1 MRKPAKGLA
10 AVVGTAVAAV
20 GVVVTVGSPAAHAE
34 TVTYNVHCTPPS
46 VGGSPFD
53 FAAQVDLSV
62 SPSKPAYAVGDQVTV
77 TWSWKA
83 AADNPS
89 GVTVN
94 ADSVQPFGTVDV
106 SGAQGGTVA
115 VSGPKKNAS
124 TPSGR
129 PLWLSDMTGTLTI
142 AKPGA
147 LHLSP
152 GSYKNVASMLGTWET
167 PCNATGTPGVSTT
180 LQVDGSVQP
189 ATLGV
194 TRTEVRPGSAP
205 FQLVG
210 ANWPAGGAAPTVEL
224 CAADGTACAA
234 SRITAAGV
242 GVDAGGNL
250 AGRASVPP
258 TTSEGDYKVRVS
270 SGTTAVAV
278 PLKVRN
284 NAPAWAE
291 PVAYDVSC
299 KQATNGNVFPWK
311 PRVALELTPE
321 KPYYSVGDV
330 VNVTW
335 RWKDYPRNP
344 QMPGVILLKDTVTP
358 SGVVKLSGAQT
369 GNVTVNGPKKN
380 PSAGAPPAVVQVSDM
395 TGTFTVTANGAIDVS
410 PGDYALKLIAQTTP
424 CTVSGTPGVSSTAQV
439 GLPVPPAPTLAA
451 APNPVK
457 AGETVALSG
466 VNWPAVGA
474 ETVAVQLC
482 AADGGA
488 CDGTAFSA
496 NTLSV
501 GPDGALGGNATLA
514 PTAPQGA
521 RLVKV
526 TIGSGPGA
534 GTATALLTVEPPAP
548 NLRKVELTPDHGPL
562 GTVVTVRGTGYTPNT
577 AISIAGVDKDLQP
590 TFDLAFLDSGPDGT
604 FVGQL
609 TVTKAQ
615 TDQIA
620 AAEGVDQNKAAAAK
634 FTVEGGG
641 NTDGEV
647 LPGHLGFKRTGT
659 SDKLVELSPV
669 TIDGR
674 PQTMNGALNQVVVQD
689 FRGGT
694 LGWELTGRIGDFVS
708 DTQGTTGTLPGAA
721 LYWTPNCAVV
731 NPDSPS
737 PVLTGVPGAVDG
749 SRLCGM
755 PAQTTPGLP
764 SGGDF
769 SANAGLALHVPAFPL
784 AGTYTATLTLTLI

>member
-10 AVVGTAVAAV
+10 AVVGTVVAAV
-20 GVVVTVGSPAAHAE
+20 GAVVTVGSTAAHAE

-62 SPSKPAYAVGDQVTV
+62 SPSKPTYAVGDQVTV
-77 TWSWKA
+77 TWTWKA
-83 AADNPS
+83 AANNPS

-94 ADSVQPFGTVDV
+94 ADSVQPFGTVNV

-115 VSGPKKNAS
+115 LSGPKKNAS
-124 TPSGR
+124 TPSGQ
-129 PLWLSDMTGTLTI
+129 PLWLSNMTGTLTI

-147 LHLSP
+147 IHLSP

-167 PCNATGTPGVSTT
+167 PCDATGTPGVSTT

-189 ATLGV
+189 ATLGLS
-194 TRTEVRPGSAP
+194 RTEVRPGSVP
-205 FQLVG
+205 FQLTG
-210 ANWPAGGAAPTVEL
+210 ANWPSGGAAPVVEL
-224 CAADGTACAA
+224 CAADGSACSTSRVTA
-234 SRITAAGV
+234 TGV
-242 GVDAGGNL
+242 AVDADGNL
-250 AGRASVPP
+250 AGRVSVPS
-258 TTSEGDYKVRVS
+258 TTAEGDYKVRVA
-270 SGTTAVAV
+270 SGATAVAV

-299 KQATNGNVFPWK
+299 KQATNGSVFPWK

-330 VNVTW
+330 VTVTW

-380 PSAGAPPAVVQVSDM
+380 PGAGAPPAVVQVSDM

-439 GLPVPPAPTLAA
+439 GVPAPPAPTLAA
-451 APNPVK
+451 APNPAR
-457 AGETVALSG
+457 AGDTVALSG
-466 VNWPAVGA
+466 VNWPQVGA
-474 ETVAVQLC
+474 GTVRVQLC
-482 AADGGA
+482 ATDGGA
-488 CDGTAFSA
+488 CDSAAFTT
-496 NTLSV
+496 NTLAV

-526 TIGSGPGA
+526 TIGT
-534 GTATALLTVEPPAP
+534 GTASAPLTVDPPAA
-548 NLRKVELTPDHGPL
+548 NLRKVELTPNHGPL
-562 GTVVTVRGTGYTPNT
+562 GTVVTVRGSGYAPNA

-590 TFDLAFLDSGPDGT
+590 TYDLAFLDAGPDGT

-620 AAEGVDQNKAAAAK
+620 AAEGVDMNKAAAAK
-634 FTVEGGG
+634 FTVESGG
-641 NTDGEV
+641 NTGGEV
-647 LPGHLGFKRTGT
+647 EPGQLGFKGTGA

-669 TIDGR
+669 TVNGK
-674 PQTMNGALNQVVVQD
+674 PQTMAGRLNQVVVQD

-694 LGWELTGRIGDFVS
+694 LGWELTGSIGDFVS
-708 DTQGTTGTLPGAA
+708 DTQGALPGAA
-721 LYWTPNCAVV
+721 LAWTPKCQVV

-737 PVLTGVPGAVDG
+737 PVLTGVAGPVDG
-749 SRLCGM
+749 ARLCGM

-764 SGGDF
+764 SGGEF
-769 SANAGLALHVPAFPL
+769 SADADLALGVPGFQL